1 MLQGI
6 QLDELQ
12 SVLESLQTVDILP
25 GAAAKF
31 GRNMCH
37 EVGELVAHGI
47 AKKYGIALML
57 IGAGTRAPARQ
68 HLCPDSFQH
77 CAVSIASSSWL
88 CAGL

>member
-12 SVLESLQTVDILP
+12 SVLECLQTVDILP

-31 GRNMCH
+31 GRDMCH

-47 AKKYGIALML
+47 ARNYGIALML
-57 IGAGTRAPARQ
+57 IGAGTRAPHDNIFVPTAFNIVQ
-68 HLCPDSFQH
+68 
-77 CAVSIASSSWL
+77 
-88 CAGL
+88 

>member
-1 MLQGI
+1 MILQGI

-12 SVLESLQTVDILP
+12 SVLESLPDEVLSP

-37 EVGELVAHGI
+37 VVGELVAFGF

-57 IGAGTRAPARQ
+57 IGAGTRAPHDNIFVPTDFRTA
-68 HLCPDSFQH
+68 LS
-77 CAVSIASSSWL
+77 
-88 CAGL
+88 